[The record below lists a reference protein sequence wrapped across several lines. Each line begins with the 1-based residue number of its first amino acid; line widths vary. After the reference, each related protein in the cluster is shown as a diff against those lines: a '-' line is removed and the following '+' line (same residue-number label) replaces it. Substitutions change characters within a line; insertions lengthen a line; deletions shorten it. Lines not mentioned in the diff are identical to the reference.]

1 MVGVVCSVTVGF
13 TVVESRWNNMVPFCQ
28 VRCWVI

>member
-1 MVGVVCSVTVGF
+1 MVGVVCSVTVVF
-13 TVVESRWNNMVPFCQ
+13 TVVESHWNNVALSCQ